1 MARSSSRQIHGGT
14 QLLSLRL
21 AEQLGDAV
29 RLDAAV
35 DVIDYSGELVRIQ
48 YRDTLISA
56 QKVIIAMMP
65 LDADRIMFL
74 PALPRQRAAL
84 QRAWM
89 ASPAMVV
96 NVSYETPFWREQG
109 LSGIAYSDSEY
120 LAITFDQ
127 SPPAGSAGVIM
138 GFANNDLGIPPRYDD
153 RLAGTIRSLTKF
165 LGEQARNALDF
176 KQYDWDEDPM
186 SAGAVSVLRPHVLTR
201 FGPAN
206 GPRAGWLP
214 SSGDRHNE

>member
-127 SPPAGSAGVIM
+127 SPPDGSADM
-138 GFANNDLGIPPRYDD
+138 GSSSQSYCLKSRAFLACSPRNFV
-153 RLAGTIRSLTKF
+153 RERIVPASL
-165 LGEQARNALDF
+165 
-176 KQYDWDEDPM
+176 
-186 SAGAVSVLRPHVLTR
+186 
-201 FGPAN
+201 
-206 GPRAGWLP
+206 
-214 SSGDRHNE
+214 SS